1 MSGSSLRELGL
12 DLVAEEQWEKALG
25 VFAEAVRRQPADHR
39 SRMLAARCYEKL
51 SEPERAVTTLHA
63 CAEGLLRR
71 DYLLSA
77 ISACKQALV
86 LAPYE
91 KRLKETLH
99 RIHARAAKTVAGKA
113 AGPPPL
119 PPDSLF
125 DGKVAEDLMS
135 LQGSQL
141 SDAAINVL
149 ASSDTGGNADSEAR
163 PPLPLFADLERDA
176 FVELVAC

>member
-1 MSGSSLRELGL
+1 MSQSSLRELGL
-12 DLVAEEQWEKALG
+12 DLVAESQWEKALG

-51 SEPERAVTTLHA
+51 FEPERAVSTLHA

-77 ISACKQALV
+77 IAACKQALT
-86 LAPYE
+86 LSPHE

-99 RIHARAAKTVAGKA
+99 RIHSRAAKSVAGRA
-113 AGPPPL
+113 AVPPPL
-119 PPDSLF
+119 PPETLY
-125 DGKVAEDLMS
+125 DGKGTQDLMS
-135 LQGSQL
+135 LQGSEL

-149 ASSDTGGNADSEAR
+149 ASPDNTGAAD
-163 PPLPLFADLERDA
+163 
-176 FVELVAC
+176 